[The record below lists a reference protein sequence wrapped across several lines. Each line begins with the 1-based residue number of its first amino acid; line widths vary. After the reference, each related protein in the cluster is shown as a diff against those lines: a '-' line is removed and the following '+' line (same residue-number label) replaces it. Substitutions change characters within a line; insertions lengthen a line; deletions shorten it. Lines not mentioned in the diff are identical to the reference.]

1 MQQDSKNREV
11 EFLNKVFENAQMG
24 GESIGYLTDKIGD
37 PNMLSD
43 LQTQHKQYSDLSN
56 KASTQLAEYSHTP
69 KSVSP
74 ITQMGVWSGVQLNT
88 LVNKSNDHIAE
99 MMIQGSMMGVID
111 MSRTL
116 KEYSDIS
123 QDAKKLGQDLIGMEE
138 NNVQRMKQYLG

>member
-24 GESIGYLTDKIGD
+24 GESIGYLADKIED

-43 LQTQHKQYSDLSN
+43 LQTQHSQYSNLSS
-56 KASTQLAEYSHTP
+56 KASAQLAQYSQTP

-74 ITQMGVWSGVQLNT
+74 IAQMGVWSGVKLNT

-116 KEYSDIS
+116 REYSDIPKE
-123 QDAKKLGQDLIGMEE
+123 AKNLGQDLIGIEE